1 MPEMQ
6 DDSGVHMARTP
17 RAKTTIREYVAPK
30 VTLTP
35 NTIPIRLLIG
45 GAATVKDR
53 GPVTGIEYTFHPGE
67 VTLVDL
73 RDFEGLLARRTNP
86 KRCCGGKSPAAPQPL
101 YGAA

>member
-6 DDSGVHMARTP
+6 DDSGVHVARTT
-17 RAKTTIREYVAPK
+17 RAKTTTREYVARQ

-35 NTIPIRLLIG
+35 STIPLRLLV
-45 GAATVKDR
+45 GAAIVKDN
-53 GPVTGIEYTFHPGE
+53 GPVTGQEYVFKPGE
-67 VTLVDL
+67 VTLVDV